1 MKVIRKCGNKDCCMN
16 SDYCMCEKK
25 RTVQINIT
33 LESTIIEKLDDLNEA
48 EYNGELARV
57 QLIRIL
63 LKAGLSLPT
72 SKLLVL
78 LGKPARDED

>member
-1 MKVIRKCGNKDCCMN
+1 MK
-16 SDYCMCEKK
+16 
-25 RTVQINIT
+25 NIQVNVT
-33 LESTIIEKLDDLNEA
+33 LEQTLIDKLDQLNDR

-63 LKAGLSLPT
+63 LKAGLALPT

-78 LGKPARDED
+78 LGKPAREED